1 MYIDEL
7 AGIFNK
13 YNNKYHSKIKIK
25 PFGVKFSTYIDFGVE
40 KNDKDTRFMVGD
52 NVKKSKYENIFAKGY
67 VPNWSKDVFVIK
79 KVKNTV
85 SCCGRMLL
93 VILTMKN
100 CWNVL

>member
-52 NVKKSKYENIFAKGY
+52 NVKKSKY
-67 VPNWSKDVFVIK
+67 DVFSDLNDEK
-79 KVKNTV
+79 
-85 SCCGRMLL
+85 LL
-93 VILTMKN
+93 ERFMKKN
-100 CWNVL
+100 CKKTNQNILG